1 MTLFGSLAILNV
13 NQRNILYTL
22 QQRNQV
28 KFLQKIETKYGL
40 FQTSVMLILQMFD
53 AVQSVKSSP

>member
-1 MTLFGSLAILNV
+1 MTLFGSLAILNL

-22 QQRNQV
+22 QQRNQA

-53 AVQSVKSSP
+53 AAQSVKSSP

>member
-1 MTLFGSLAILNV
+1 MTLFGSLAILNL

-22 QQRNQV
+22 QHRNQV

-53 AVQSVKSSP
+53 AAQSVKSSP

>member
-1 MTLFGSLAILNV
+1 MTLFGSLAILNL

-53 AVQSVKSSP
+53 AAQSVKSSP

>member
-1 MTLFGSLAILNV
+1 MTLFGSLAILNL

-22 QQRNQV
+22 QQRNQI

-53 AVQSVKSSP
+53 AAQSVKSSP